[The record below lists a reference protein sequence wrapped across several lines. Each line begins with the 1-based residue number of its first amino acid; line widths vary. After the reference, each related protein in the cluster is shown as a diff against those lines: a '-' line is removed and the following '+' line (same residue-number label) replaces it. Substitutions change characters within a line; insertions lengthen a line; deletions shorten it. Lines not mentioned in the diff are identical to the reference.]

1 MSKPEQAAAD
11 LAGRDGRTEPAG
23 TEPRTCPAPAPAA
36 EAGRDTWEGYDL
48 AILNAVLD
56 S

>member
-1 MSKPEQAAAD
+1 MSRPESAAD
-11 LAGRDGRTEPAG
+11 LADRDSRAEPTG
-23 TEPRTCPAPAPAA
+23 TEPRIAVPPAPSP
-36 EAGRDTWEGYDL
+36 GGPDPWEGYDL